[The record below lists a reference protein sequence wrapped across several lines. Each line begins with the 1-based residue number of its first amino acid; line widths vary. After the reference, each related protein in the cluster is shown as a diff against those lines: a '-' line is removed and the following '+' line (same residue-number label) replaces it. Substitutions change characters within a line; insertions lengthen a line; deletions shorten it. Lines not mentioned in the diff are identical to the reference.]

1 MQTLTEMD
9 TTKVYERRRRAA
21 RYEYLTG
28 LRQDFTETIRRL
40 DSRPANLDRA
50 KRVLDEIVVQTAKL
64 PHGLTTSPTLGVAS
78 GHEVRDVLAAI
89 VGAIQHRLAA
99 GNTRLQIE
107 ETQRLEQL
115 AAVRAQLA
123 SAEAA
128 LASEFPEEKE

>member
-1 MQTLTEMD
+1 MHTVTETE
-9 TTKVYERRRRAA
+9 TTKDFERRRRTA

-28 LRQDFTETIRRL
+28 LREDFIETVGRL
-40 DSRPANLDRA
+40 ESRPTNLDHA

-64 PHGLTTSPTLGVAS
+64 PQGLTTSPTLGVAS

-89 VGAIQHRLAA
+89 VGAIQDRLAA

-123 SAEAA
+123 SVEAA
-128 LASEFPEEKE
+128 LASEFPQEED